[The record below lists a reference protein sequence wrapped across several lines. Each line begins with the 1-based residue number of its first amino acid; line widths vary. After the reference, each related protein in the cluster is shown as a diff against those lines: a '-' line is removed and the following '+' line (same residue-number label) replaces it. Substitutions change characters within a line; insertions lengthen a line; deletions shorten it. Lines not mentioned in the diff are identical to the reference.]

1 MRCVVILSVILGSAD
16 AVSPAA
22 AQVAVAS
29 GDSPAAQQ
37 PTSADTG
44 PPPFPA
50 MPRARPSSRCV
61 NTCGGK
67 SKSVHRTTL
76 HHERAKSRHS
86 AKSAHHATSSRH
98 RSATARKEAKSHK
111 KTKAREPVLHLSR
124 SAIRRCHN
132 ENYRQL
138 MGDSKCR
145 TLMAQELK
153 AKEPHRRGPHPKAS
167 SSSKHKGSSQHK
179 KVEHRS
185 TRHNSKHR

>member
-1 MRCVVILSVILGSAD
+1 MRCAIILSVILGSAI

-37 PTSADTG
+37 PTASDTS

-50 MPRARPSSRCV
+50 MPRARPSNRCV

-67 SKSVHRTTL
+67 SKTVHR
-76 HHERAKSRHS
+76 S
-86 AKSAHHATSSRH
+86 AAHHATSKLRHSVKASRH
-98 RSATARKEAKSHK
+98 ATNSRHHSATGRKEAKSHK

-124 SAIRRCHN
+124 SAIRRCHK

-145 TLMAQELK
+145 ALMAQELK
-153 AKEPHRRGPHPKAS
+153 ATKPHHRAAHHKS
-167 SSSKHKGSSQHK
+167 SSSPNHKTSQHK
-179 KVEHRS
+179 KSEHRP
-185 TRHNSKHR
+185 TRRHSKHR